1 MYTSFPPPSH
11 LKTVGSNFVLMAAVS
26 PWLWVVAALCLCC
39 RKRHSEFNT
48 FQITVLEIICFWK
61 VHFYFQISILNRQ
74 TGSGVV
80 SIYACIIRHA
90 HHFATKKICM
100 CKENGNKIRQ
110 LQIKETQFILPY
122 LIEFIKSSNFYLLLC
137 YSFRFVVHA
146 YEALAK
152 TQYFLP
158 CCVHFHCNSVHIC
171 NLCKCISKNVPV
183 VHLFKH
189 ILS

>member
-1 MYTSFPPPSH
+1 MFLEGTFLFPDIHIKLTDWQWCCVHLCLYNQSCTSFC
-11 LKTVGSNFVLMAAVS
+11 N
-26 PWLWVVAALCLCC
+26 
-39 RKRHSEFNT
+39 
-48 FQITVLEIICFWK
+48 
-61 VHFYFQISILNRQ
+61 
-74 TGSGVV
+74 
-80 SIYACIIRHA
+80 
-90 HHFATKKICM
+90 KKNM
-100 CKENGNKIRQ
+100 CVQKNGNKIRQ
-110 LQIKETQFILPY
+110 LQIKETRFILPY

-137 YSFRFVVHA
+137 YSFRFVVPVHA

-171 NLCKCISKNVPV
+171 YLCKCISKNVPV